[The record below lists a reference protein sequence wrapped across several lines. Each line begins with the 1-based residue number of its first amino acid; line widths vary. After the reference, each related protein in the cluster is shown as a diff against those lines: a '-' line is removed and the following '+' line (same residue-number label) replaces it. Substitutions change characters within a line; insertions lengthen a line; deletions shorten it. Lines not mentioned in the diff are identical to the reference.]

1 MGDNFLKKQAK
12 NFRKRRD
19 LALGDIKH
27 SSLFQ
32 RPDVVNRIFHAKPC
46 TNEKLAIGEELWAA
60 PDPEHQRIS
69 VIRAHRKVAF
79 IDGDG
84 VAALMEAFSADNT
97 PGLIPLRVIAVLK
110 LSEVAQLQIS
120 EELKND

>member
-19 LALGDIKH
+19 LALDYMKQ

-32 RPDVVNRIFHAKPC
+32 RPDVVNRIFYAKPC

-69 VIRAHRKVAF
+69 VIRTYRKVAF

-84 VAALMEAFSADNT
+84 VAALMDAFSVVNA
-97 PGLIPLRVIAVLK
+97 PELIPLRVIDVLR

-120 EELKND
+120 EELKDD

>member
-1 MGDNFLKKQAK
+1 MGDNFLKKQAQ

-69 VIRAHRKVAF
+69 LIRVHRKVAF

-97 PGLIPLRVIAVLK
+97 PGLIPLRVIAVLR

>member
-1 MGDNFLKKQAK
+1 MGDNFLKRQAK

-19 LALGDIKH
+19 LAWDDMKH

-32 RPDVVNRIFHAKPC
+32 RPGIVNRIFHAKPY
-46 TNEKLAIGEELWAA
+46 TNEKLAVGEELWAA
-60 PDPEHQRIS
+60 PDTEHQRIS
-69 VIRAHRKVAF
+69 LIRAHRKVAF

-84 VAALMEAFSADNT
+84 VAALMEAFSADKT
-97 PGLIPLRVIAVLK
+97 PGIIPLRVISVLR
-110 LSEVAQLQIS
+110 LSEAAQLQIS